1 VISATNLI
9 IYDRMIGSTTSIGL
23 LWGGLSTT
31 IFLIILLSLK
41 EIISASSYY
50 DETAESSFSVLI
62 IPQLITFFAIVI
74 FKTIEVLYP

>member
-1 VISATNLI
+1 MSLI
-9 IYDRMIGSTTSIGL
+9 VNEGIITETISIGP
-23 LWGGLSTT
+23 LWGGVFTT

-50 DETAESSFSVLI
+50 DESVESSFSVLI
-62 IPQLITFFAIVI
+62 IPQLATFFAIVI